1 MRSAGHANIS
11 PSRKWGSSSKARG
24 RAGDMGHRDAKMIL
38 VAYRH
43 GLRASELCALRW
55 DQVDLERGL
64 VHVRRLKN
72 GTPSVHPIGG
82 TEKVALVKAIS
93 DPNFPLT
100 AYSSKHCASDILALR
115 LARCGQGQ

>member
-1 MRSAGHANIS
+1 VEKLIEGAPLR
-11 PSRKWGSSSKARG
+11 ARYIG
-24 RAGDMGHRDAKMIL
+24 YRDATMIL

-43 GLRASELCALRW
+43 GLRASELCSLRW

-72 GTPSVHPIGG
+72 GTPSAHPTGG

-93 DPNFPLT
+93 DPNVPLT
-100 AYSSKHCASDILALR
+100 AYSAEHCASDILALR
-115 LARCGQGQ
+115 VARCGQGQIEAQL

>member
-1 MRSAGHANIS
+1 M
-11 PSRKWGSSSKARG
+11 G
-24 RAGDMGHRDAKMIL
+24 RRDATMIL

-43 GLRASELCALRW
+43 GLRASELCSLRW

-72 GTPSVHPIGG
+72 GTPSVHPTGG
-82 TEKVALVKAIS
+82 TEKFALVKPIS

-100 AYSSKHCASDILALR
+100 AYSAEHCASDVLALR
-115 LARCGQGQ
+115 LARCGQGQIEAHL